1 MFLNQS
7 SFSCLK
13 LLREKKNCFNS
24 IKFIIINSMQINNKT
39 KLSTTK
45 KKKLYLHGN
54 CKKKANETV
63 DYLNLL
69 VNVDQLIK

>member
-1 MFLNQS
+1 
-7 SFSCLK
+7 
-13 LLREKKNCFNS
+13 
-24 IKFIIINSMQINNKT
+24 MQINNKT